1 MHTTTLKL
9 TAAADHAH
17 RVRDVAAVVRHAKA
31 LGFAVDLPATSDHG
45 RGRLVLTV
53 RQDEP
58 VTVGD
63 AAVTIVELGTR
74 KARVMF
80 EAPRAT
86 TISRHT
92 HRTRVADAA

>member
-1 MHTTTLKL
+1 MNSTTLKL
-9 TAAADHAH
+9 TASADHAH
-17 RVRDVAAVVRHAKA
+17 PIRDVAALVGHAET
-31 LGFAVDLPATSDHG
+31 LGFTVEVRASDDA

-53 RQDEP
+53 REDEP

-92 HRTRVADAA
+92 HPGRVADAA